1 MKTKLNL
8 LLMACVILV
17 GFTVNAHAGY
27 SALAWREPGSS
38 TLSDDTIYS
47 CGAARTIDI
56 RVSYSLNNVFVIGE
70 YDPNCPAGFG
80 SNPFRYTV
88 NLFRD
93 GIPIGSHSFQ
103 SYGCWFRDWFEGIPA
118 IPGNYYA
125 TIKFE
130 RRLGP
135 FVWQDVDSMQ
145 SPSLVAAKLNAV
157 PNFTINGMPIPNDG
171 SPITVK
177 IANPI
182 IVDGSVTACATRYL
196 IGVQESDNWWNRT
209 YEYEW
214 TKWFEGAPPK
224 NINLQQLATNYSVPP
239 FWLGND
245 ATRQG
250 TPLFGGT
257 FPSGAQRFYRVSLCT
272 TEPSWNCKGALIRVE

>member
-1 MKTKLNL
+1 MKAKLNL
-8 LLMACVILV
+8 LIMVCIILV
-17 GFTVNAHAGY
+17 GFTVNAQAGY
-27 SALAWREPGSS
+27 AALEWREPNSV

-47 CGAARTIDI
+47 CGAPRTVVM
-56 RVSYSLNNVFVIGE
+56 RVSYSLNKVFVIGD
-70 YDPNCPAGFG
+70 YDPNCPSGFG
-80 SNPFRYTV
+80 PNPFRFTV
-88 NLFRD
+88 SLYRD
-93 GIPIGSHSFQ
+93 GNLLGSRS
-103 SYGCWFRDWFEGIPA
+103 SEKSGCWLGESFEGIPA

-125 TIKFE
+125 TIKLE

-135 FVWQDVDSMQ
+135 WIWQDVDSMQ
-145 SPSLVAAKLNAV
+145 SPSLTAAKLNAV
-157 PNFTINGMPIPNDG
+157 PNFTINGSPIPNDG

-182 IVDGSVTACATRYL
+182 IVNGSSTACATKYL
-196 IGVQESDNWWNRT
+196 IGVEESDNWWSRT

-272 TEPSWNCKGALIRVE
+272 SEPSWNCKQALIRVE